1 MLEVVDLTGCEP
13 VDADSVHA
21 RRTAVGPDLLPRLEH
36 ETLVDVK
43 RLHLR
48 LGSAHQL
55 LPIRVGI
62 WVIWPARPLRSDPIT
77 GPSSLLRAVPPLC
90 LASVLCPLRCPP
102 LGVLPLVTGG
112 QPSPIHAG
120 RRYRGDRFSTSMP
133 APTTSSRHLY

>member
-48 LGSAHQL
+48 FGSAHQL

-77 GPSSLLRAVPPLC
+77 GPSSLLRAGPSLC
-90 LASVLCPLRCPP
+90 LASVLAHLRCPP
-102 LGVLPLVTGG
+102 LAVLPLATLRS
-112 QPSPIHAG
+112 Q
-120 RRYRGDRFSTSMP
+120 YRDDRFSCSCLLYTSP
-133 APTTSSRHLY
+133 SPRDGLLSR